1 MSGELDTLRGVRP
14 VLRGDHGNLSLKNGK
29 APGSYPTIRVVLV
42 RVKSMQYLLI

>member
-29 APGSYPTIRVVLV
+29 ALGSYPTIIAES
-42 RVKSMQYLLI
+42 KKAKNTPF